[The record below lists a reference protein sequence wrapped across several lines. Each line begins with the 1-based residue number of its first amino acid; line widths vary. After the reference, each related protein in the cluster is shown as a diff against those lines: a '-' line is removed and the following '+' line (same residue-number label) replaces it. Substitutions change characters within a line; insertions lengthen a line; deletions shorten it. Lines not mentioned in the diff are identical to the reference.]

1 MARVADIPSSS
12 LPRDLAEIY
21 ETFATDY
28 GPFRNQVA
36 VLAHV
41 PPVIKHLLPMLM
53 ELKARQGVPQ
63 RYIEL
68 AVVVVSKLNDCE
80 YCVGH
85 HAPQL
90 KVTGISDHGIE
101 HLLDYENH
109 EELDDADKAVVAYAI
124 AVTENPQRIRDQV
137 FDALRAHFDESQ
149 IVELTVR
156 TALCGF
162 FNRFNDAMMIETEAE
177 LAEV

>member
-1 MARVADIPSSS
+1 MALVMDIPSNS
-12 LPRDLAEIY
+12 LPPHLAEIY

-41 PPVIKHLLPMLM
+41 PPVIEHLLPMLM
-53 ELKARQGVPQ
+53 ALKARQGVPQ

-68 AVVVVSKLNDCE
+68 AVVVVSKLNECE
-80 YCVGH
+80 YCIGH

-90 KVTGISDHGIE
+90 EVAGLSRAGIE
-101 HLLDYENH
+101 QLLDYQDH
-109 EELDDADKAVVAYAI
+109 EELDDADKAVIEYAI
-124 AVTENPQRIRDQV
+124 AVTKSPQHIRDRV
-137 FDALRAHFDESQ
+137 FDALRQHFSESQ

-156 TALCGF
+156 IALCGF
-162 FNRFNDAMMIETEAE
+162 FNRFNDALMIETEAE
-177 LAEV
+177 LAGA